1 MWSQQQIFNYVTVV
15 QKQPEKITHTNKYG
29 CMPTKLYLPTQ
40 EQTKTKVSRRKEIM
54 NIRTEINKKIGTK
67 KQ

>member
-1 MWSQQQIFNYVTVV
+1 
-15 QKQPEKITHTNKYG
+15 
-29 CMPTKLYLPTQ
+29 MPTKLYLPTQ